1 MLSTTKK
8 QRRKKFLMF
17 GLATALLTS
26 NGGGVCL
33 NPTFAAETSEDA
45 DSSDASIQFGG
56 GDENTPGPVSGNKFP
71 IYGGTYEALFGGMS
85 MSKVAD
91 NFIVI
96 NGVTVNGIVGGVSIY
111 YGNGIVGDV
120 YGNRV
125 ELNGSNAVNVSGGE
139 IAYAYITTGTAPT
152 DFSAALGNV
161 YNNSVYITG
170 STVTQGVVGGSA
182 LGGDAFDNKIYITD
196 STVSGEILGGY
207 SISGRAYNNEVNLYG
222 NADLSNA
229 DLIGGRVGDQISPTG
244 NTLNINTWN
253 ITARSVDGFEFINF
267 NNPLSI
273 GTGLTVSDSV
283 KLYGGLEKISV
294 GTPGYSN
301 IGTGSVLNLIYAN
314 NGITLNNV
322 AGLASSA
329 DLLDGTNTY
338 MTTMSKGATF
348 DYALALS
355 LSADGKSLTGL
366 VSQNL
371 GAKPETATTSKA
383 QLANV
388 IPVNAGTDVLMRG
401 FDDFVGSNIA
411 EDDDG
416 YFTDKAQA
424 AEEVR
429 EQHGFEIFGS
439 AAYGKLRTNT
449 GDGGRIKNET
459 SNFDLGF
466 ARTYEGASNRWT
478 IAPVFEHGKGNYN
491 AILSNGIQGY
501 GDTKYTAGGLIAR
514 NMNNSGFYVEA
525 SARFG
530 RTKNDF
536 ASDDFIYMNEPIHA
550 TYHTSAPIFAGHVRL
565 GKALRLNRSN
575 LLDVYGIYAYTRQGG
590 TSATLSTGEPY
601 KFSSVTSSRFRAGYR
616 LTTRTS
622 RISRIYTGLAYQYEN
637 TSDSE
642 TRAFDGDGN
651 YWSLPSAGSKGS
663 SGMIEV
669 GWLIK
674 PKQNNPWFVDVN
686 ATAWFGHQKGVTA
699 MAKVKKSF

>member
-1 MLSTTKK
+1 
-8 QRRKKFLMF
+8 
-17 GLATALLTS
+17 
-26 NGGGVCL
+26 
-33 NPTFAAETSEDA
+33 
-45 DSSDASIQFGG
+45 
-56 GDENTPGPVSGNKFP
+56 
-71 IYGGTYEALFGGMS
+71 MS
-85 MSKVAD
+85 LVHD

-96 NGVTVNGIVGGVSIY
+96 NGVTVNGVVGGVSIY

-125 ELNGSNAVNVSGGE
+125 EINDSTVGNVSGGE
-139 IAYAYITTGTAPT
+139 IAYAYITTGTVPT

-161 YNNSVYITG
+161 HNNSVFINAG
-170 STVTQGVVGGSA
+170 STVTNGVVGGSA
-182 LGGDAFDNKIYITD
+182 LGGNAYDNKIYITD
-196 STVSGEILGGY
+196 STISGEILGGY
-207 SISGRAYNNEVNLYG
+207 SISGKAYNNEVNING
-222 NADLSNA
+222 NVDLSNA
-229 DLIGGRVGDQISPTG
+229 DLIGGKVGDKISPEG

-253 ITARSVDGFEFINF
+253 VTAKSVDGFEFINF
-267 NNPLSI
+267 NNPLAY
-273 GTGLTVSDSV
+273 GTGLTVSDTV

-301 IGTGSVLNLIYAN
+301 IGKGSVLNLIYAN
-314 NGITLNNV
+314 NGISLNNV
-322 AGLASSA
+322 AGLTSSA

-429 EQHGFEIFGS
+429 EQHGFEIFGNVG
-439 AAYGKLRTNT
+439 YGKLRTKT
-449 GDGGRIKNET
+449 GDGGHLNTET
-459 SNFDLGF
+459 ANFDLGL
-466 ARTYEGASNRWT
+466 ARTYEGASGRWT
-478 IAPVFEHGKGNYN
+478 IAPVFEHGKGNYD
-491 AILSNGIQGY
+491 AVLSNGIRGF
-501 GDTKYTAGGLIAR
+501 GDTKYYAGGLIGR
-514 NMNNSGFYVEA
+514 RMTDSGFYVEM

-530 RTKNDF
+530 RTKNNF
-536 ASDDFIYMNEPIHA
+536 ASDDFIYQNELVRA
-550 TYHTSAPIFAGHVRL
+550 TYHTSAPVFSGHVRI
-565 GKALRLNRSN
+565 GQAKRLNKSN
-575 LLDVYGIYAYTRQGG
+575 LLDMYAIYAYSRQGG
-590 TSATLSTGEPY
+590 SRATLSTGEPY
-601 KFSSVTSSRFRAGYR
+601 NFSSISSSRFRLGYR

-622 RISRIYTGLAYQYEN
+622 KISRIYTGLAYQYEN

-663 SGMIEV
+663 SGMIEI

-699 MAKVKKSF
+699 MAKIKKSF